1 MDPRRIPGWP
11 GRARP
16 EQSGKDKDG
25 FRPDIEGLRAVA
37 VVAVLLY
44 HAGVPF
50 AGGGYVGVDVF
61 FVISG
66 FLITGLLVRELES
79 TGTLSLTRFYSRR
92 AKRLLPLTVV
102 VLGTVVV
109 FSWLLLDPVRMEEV
123 SLDVIAAGLYVINWL
138 LASQA
143 VDYFGAGLETSPV
156 QHFWSLAIEEQFYLF
171 WPLLLLGVA
180 WWCWRTGRRLRP
192 ALGIAFAAVAIASF
206 AYGAYITQIQ
216 AGAAYFSTLAR
227 AWELALGGALALA
240 PVHWLRLGPR
250 AAPALAGAGLGAI
263 CLAAYALGD
272 DTPFPGTAA
281 LLPTLGAAAVIA
293 AGSATVSVTG
303 SPAGPARLLALAP
316 VRHVGRIS
324 YSWYLW
330 HWPPLVFASA
340 QWGAL
345 TPTQGLALAAAS
357 YVPAVLTHRLVERP
371 FLESRTL
378 SRLPRRALGL
388 GAACTAS
395 SVVFGLLLFT
405 VTPNFQTK
413 PEGEVAGVSEL
424 RQGSEPQ
431 KSADAVRPNPR
442 EAEKKRSRMYEDG
455 CHLEQPQTELPEPPQ
470 CVYGD
475 LSSDTTVVIFGDSHA
490 MHWFPTLHKLANE
503 RGWRLVGLTK
513 SSCTPAETT
522 IHNGSLR
529 REYREC
535 DEWRDKVLERI
546 EAESP
551 DLVVTSSIT
560 TYSVMEDG
568 ERLGREAGT
577 DALREGYVS
586 TLESLRDTGARVA
599 VMEDIAQPDKDIP
612 ECASRSLDDLR
623 QCAIPKD
630 KAFNFPKL
638 NTQAAEEVEGARPI
652 DPEPVLC
659 REETCPAVVGDVL
672 VYRNGAHLTPTYART
687 LSPWLADRLP
697 DPGGSGGS

>member
-1 MDPRRIPGWP
+1 MNLRRRSGRPG
-11 GRARP
+11 GGERP
-16 EQSGKDKDG
+16 EKAGKEIKDG

-44 HAGVPF
+44 HAGAPF
-50 AGGGYVGVDVF
+50 APGGYVGVDVF

-66 FLITGLLVRELES
+66 FLITGLLVRELEG

-102 VLGTVVV
+102 VLGTVVAL
-109 FSWLLLDPVRMEEV
+109 SWLLLDPVRMEEV
-123 SLDVIAAGLYVINWL
+123 SLDVVAAGLYVINWR

-143 VDYFGAGLETSPV
+143 VDYFGAGLDTSPV

-171 WPLLLLGVA
+171 WPLLLLAVA
-180 WWCWRTGRRLRP
+180 WLCRRSGRRLRP
-192 ALGIAFAAVAIASF
+192 ALGTAFGIVAVVSF
-206 AYGAYITQIQ
+206 AYGAYVTQVQ
-216 AGAAYFSTLAR
+216 AGAAYFSTFAR
-227 AWELALGGALALA
+227 AWELALGGALALLPGWRLA
-240 PVHWLRLGPR
+240 PRF
-250 AAPALAGAGLGAI
+250 AAALAWAGLAAI
-263 CLAAYALGD
+263 CAAAYTLGD

-281 LLPTLGAAAVIA
+281 LLPTLGAAAVIL
-293 AGSATVSVTG
+293 AGSAASSDSP
-303 SPAGPARLLALAP
+303 SPARILALAP

-345 TPTQGLALAAAS
+345 SPTQGLALAAAS

-371 FLESRTL
+371 FLESPTL

-395 SVVFGLLLFT
+395 SVIFGLGLFV
-405 VTPNFQTK
+405 VTPSFQTK
-413 PEGEVAGVSEL
+413 PESQVAGVSEL

-442 EAEKKRSRMYEDG
+442 EAEKNRSVMYDDG
-455 CHLEQPQTELPEPPQ
+455 CHLEQPQTELPEPPD

-475 LSSDTTVVIFGDSHA
+475 RSSDTTVVVFGDSHA
-490 MHWFPTLHKLANE
+490 MHWFPALRKLANE
-503 RGWRLVGLTK
+503 RDWRLIGLTK
-513 SSCTPAETT
+513 SSCTPADTT
-522 IHNGSLR
+522 IYNGSLR

-535 DEWRDKVLERI
+535 DEWRGNVLDRLRE
-546 EAESP
+546 ESP
-551 DLVVTSSIT
+551 DLVLTSSIT

-568 ERLGREAGT
+568 ERLGRESGT
-577 DALREGYVS
+577 EALREGYVS
-586 TLESLRDTGARVA
+586 TLERLRETGARVA
-599 VMEDIAQPDKDIP
+599 VMEDIAHPDKDIP
-612 ECASRSLDDLR
+612 ECVSRSLDDLR
-623 QCAIPKD
+623 ECAIPKD

-638 NTQAAEEVEGARPI
+638 NTQAAEEVEGARPM

-659 REETCPAVVGDVL
+659 REKRCPAVVGDVL
-672 VYRNGAHLTPTYART
+672 VYRNGAHLTPAYARS
-687 LSPWLADRLP
+687 LSPWLGDRLP
-697 DPGGSGGS
+697 EPGGSR